1 MNDYQKIFN
10 RWADFSEAQ
19 LKEMGVAGAY
29 VELAIRTNDSMW
41 KSKAIETMDLDTYN
55 AISAIELLKGG
66 DFKGNLRLYESAL
79 IPLITVG
86 RTLSVI
92 KYPDVYR
99 YLVSTVLSYCDGYLK
114 KIIYNLNALSR
125 KVISSKSRTYEHLLT
140 FHYDP
145 LEIAYLNY
153 KWYGRYAGKSDLNK
167 LVSNLLSAL
176 FECPDVF
183 SEEQKGIIKELVN
196 RFSDSENESAWSVEL
211 HCSKVENDN
220 NWKWLYASKKFDIM
234 CIRPNPILFED
245 TERFMCLNY
254 HERLLC
260 MDLDV
265 AYVQHT
271 MQFEEIL
278 DRLEFREYLDTLHR
292 DLPNDTLFNLIKLGY
307 LDIEEISKK
316 TRDSIVIGIQSRL
329 AYDYFIT
336 HKDYQSLEVIKLRN
350 QWYGPNV
357 FYRSFLTDEE
367 QKEFLSII
375 MSLAFDKGM
384 NEFLTVLTDILCDS
398 KLVQLYEKEL
408 LITIAERLSE
418 TVKFGIRDYKLNEIM
433 QCILSDGEYQEYSAK
448 QKERKELESLR
459 AEEERTAKKIN
470 EIQTRYND
478 CNNYDELLRAY
489 QDFCS
494 SCWYNKALV
503 QELLLSRINKIYKDW
518 ELSDSG
524 VKLFYTIWDLNLI
537 DFERLQQ
544 VMKSREVA

>member
-19 LKEMGVAGAY
+19 LKEAGVAGAY
-29 VELAIRTNDSMW
+29 VELAMRTNDSMW
-41 KSKAIETMDLDTYN
+41 KSKAIEIMDTDTYN

-66 DFKGNLRLYESAL
+66 DFEGNLRLYESVL
-79 IPLITVG
+79 IPLITIG
-86 RTLSVI
+86 RNLSVI
-92 KYPDVYR
+92 KHPDIYR
-99 YLVSTVLSYCDGYLK
+99 YLVNTVINHCDGYLK
-114 KIIYNLNALSR
+114 KIIYNLHTLSR
-125 KVISSKSRTYEHLLT
+125 KVISSKSRAYEHLLT

-153 KWYGRYAGKSDLNK
+153 KWYGQYASKSDLCK
-167 LVSNLLSAL
+167 LISNLLSAL
-176 FECPDVF
+176 FEYPDVF

-196 RFSDSENESAWSVEL
+196 RFSNSENESAWSVGIR
-211 HCSKVENDN
+211 CSKVENDE
-220 NWKWLYASKKFDIM
+220 NWKWLYTSRKFDLM
-234 CIRPNPILFED
+234 CIRPNPILVED

-265 AYVQHT
+265 ARVQHT

-278 DRLEFREYLDTLHR
+278 NRLEFREYLDTLHR
-292 DLPNDTLFNLIKLGY
+292 DLPYDTLFNLIKLGY
-307 LDIEEISKK
+307 LNIEEISKK
-316 TRDSIVIGIQSRL
+316 TRDNIVAGIQSRL
-329 AYDYFIT
+329 AYDYFIS
-336 HKDYQSLEVIKLRN
+336 HKDYQTLEMIKLRN
-350 QWYGPNV
+350 QWCGPNV

-375 MSLAFDKGM
+375 MSLAFDEGA
-384 NEFLTVLTDILCDS
+384 NVFLTVLTDILCDS

-408 LITIAERLSE
+408 LIAIAKRLSE
-418 TVKFGIRDYKLNEIM
+418 TTKFGVRDYKINEIM
-433 QCILSDGEYQEYSAK
+433 QCVLSDEEYQEYSVK

-459 AEEERTAKKIN
+459 AEEERAAKKIN
-470 EIQTRYND
+470 EIQTRYNE
-478 CNNYDELLRAY
+478 CNNYDELLGAY

-494 SCWYNKALV
+494 SCWYNKSLV
-503 QELLLSRINKIYKDW
+503 QELLLSRVNKVYKDW
-518 ELSDSG
+518 ELTDSG